1 MTLRT
6 KFTLVLVPL
15 LLVSVTA
22 VIFAIYGSTNIKTKT
37 GFVKNDIFPVL
48 SITNKLNDNIKD
60 TKSGFIDAIN
70 GDEFFADQ
78 ISTTQ
83 LTFNKTIDTLFQI
96 THDPELE
103 QVKIN
108 YNGFVR
114 IALSIGNKI
123 IANPDEFSDDINII
137 SVKSQKLTE
146 QIAAYKTKKEAQFS
160 TALFSIDSS
169 SDNFINAFILVGLSM
184 LIVMLILIKIIL
196 SSTTTIKNLA
206 TDAEELSKGDL
217 KKEIPVTRSD
227 ELGILE
233 GSFER
238 MRSSLNGLINN
249 LELKVEERTQDL
261 NKKNAALNETLSKL
275 KQAQTQLIQSEK
287 MVSLGQLTAGI
298 AHEINNPINFVL
310 NGIMPLEAN
319 IADLF
324 ELVGLYIKNLESPSP
339 DLVDIIKELKEEIEY
354 EELKPEILGLCNS
367 IKIGAKR
374 TSEIV
379 NGLRTFSRTDE
390 HEKKLTDIHEG
401 LDSTLAILSAKL
413 KGRVEVVKEYASL
426 PHIDCFPGQLNQVFM
441 NIISNANQA
450 IGDATGT
457 ITITTKKVDDDTI
470 SIGIKDDGPGMSDEI
485 KEKIFEPFFTTKDV
499 GEGTGLGMSITF
511 GIIQKHNGSIDI
523 DTKLG
528 VGTEFLITIPMK

>member
-15 LLVSVTA
+15 LLVSITA
-22 VIFAIYGSTNIKTKT
+22 VIYAIYGSTNIKAKT

-48 SITNKLNDNIKD
+48 SKANKLNDNIKN

-83 LTFNKTIDTLFQI
+83 QTFNKTIDTLFLI
-96 THDPELE
+96 THDSELE
-103 QVKIN
+103 QIKVN

-114 IALSIGNKI
+114 IALSIGNNI
-123 IANPDEFSDDINII
+123 IANPDEFSDDITII
-137 SVKSQKLTE
+137 SIKSQKLTG
-146 QIAAYKTKKEAQFS
+146 QIEAYKAKKETQFS

-184 LIVMLILIKIIL
+184 LIVMFILIKIIL

-206 TDAEELSKGDL
+206 TDAEGLSKGDL
-217 KKEIPVTRSD
+217 NKEIPITRSD

-275 KQAQTQLIQSEK
+275 RQAQTQLIQSEK

-319 IADLF
+319 ISDLF
-324 ELVGLYIKNLESPSP
+324 ELVGLYIKNLESPTP
-339 DLVDIIKELKEEIEY
+339 DLVEIIKELKDEIEY
-354 EELKPEILGLCNS
+354 DELKPEILGLCNS

-390 HEKKLTDIHEG
+390 NEKKLTDIHEG
-401 LDSTLAILSAKL
+401 LDSTLAILSGKL
-413 KGRVEVVKEYASL
+413 KGRVQVVKEYASL

-450 IGDATGT
+450 IGDVKGT
-457 ITITTKKVDDDTI
+457 ITITTNKANDDSIT
-470 SIGIKDDGPGMSDEI
+470 IGIKDDGPGMSDEV

-511 GIIQKHNGSIDI
+511 GIIQKHSGSIEI
-523 DTKLG
+523 ETTVG
-528 VGTEFLITIPMK
+528 VGTEFLITIPLK